1 MYLKKIHV
9 ENFRLLMDY
18 DVRLDEELTLF
29 VGKNN
34 AGKTSLMNLMNNV
47 ISGRNLEFD
56 DYPIQCRQKLYQA
69 FIDFWN
75 GKISFEDCV
84 NRIPITMMRLSI
96 DYSNESESDYLGGL
110 SPFIIDLDE
119 KVTEA
124 VIITRYS
131 FSATSDI
138 LDELRKRY
146 EDIEQST
153 ENAELEE
160 TGAKIRRADD
170 EEFAG
175 IDIVSKAVE
184 QYFSSLF
191 SLHIIAVNPMDEN
204 NTQEKTKKEIGDLFV
219 LAPIGAERSLDEA
232 DNAKEKPLNAVMNR
246 LFRSDVSDIEEEIAT
261 QTQSLKEFVDKQSL
275 NAENK
280 VNDIL
285 SEIVSNMASFGYPTA
300 EDMQLYAK
308 TQFSMKNDIINNTD
322 LAYVTKYN
330 SEALPSS
337 HNGLGYKNLIKI
349 TLLLKELARNV
360 KQNAKSAI
368 PILFLE
374 EPEAHMHPQ
383 LQEVFVGHLK
393 DVLSEFSGN
402 PIQIVMSTHSPHIA
416 NTVPFKNVRYLR
428 KKADR
433 VICKSLNDFSEK
445 EGKANEDHEENV
457 EFLRKY
463 LTLSRCD
470 LYFCDKAILVEG
482 AAERLL
488 IPDMIKKCERLG
500 KFKGKNPPLTSQY
513 CSIIEVGGAYA
524 HRFFEFVD
532 FLEIPTLILTDIDF
546 VGMGRNKSLK
556 KDATDTSNATI
567 KKWCHDVLNIAV
579 TQKIEL
585 NKILGLTR
593 EQKTNGLRHLE
604 FQMEENG
611 AYPRSLEEALMN
623 VNRKYY
629 KIDEAETNI
638 NFDAAERKKTDFA
651 LDLIFGEIS
660 DSYSIPSYIENGLV
674 WLNEQSKV
682 PITVEPKRK
691 NKRAYKPALKMR

>member
-1 MYLKKIHV
+1 MFLKKIHV
-9 ENFRLLMDY
+9 ENFRLLMNY
-18 DVRLDEELTLF
+18 DVNLDEELTLF

-34 AGKTSLMNLMNNV
+34 AGKTSLMNLMDMV
-47 ISGRNLEFD
+47 VSGSNLVFD
-56 DYPIQCRQKLYQA
+56 DYPIPCRQNIYQA
-69 FIDFWN
+69 FADFWC

-84 NRIPITMMRLSI
+84 NRVPITMMRLCI
-96 DYSNESESDYLGGL
+96 DYSKESEADYLGGL

-124 VIITRYS
+124 VILARYS
-131 FSATSDI
+131 FSATDDI
-138 LDELRKRY
+138 LYELKKSY
-146 EDIEQST
+146 EDMKRRVEDARKEETDIEKVGVDAEGHTELNIEILSKIIEQ
-153 ENAELEE
+153 N
-160 TGAKIRRADD
+160 
-170 EEFAG
+170 
-175 IDIVSKAVE
+175 
-184 QYFSSLF
+184 FSSLF
-191 SLHIIAVNPMDEN
+191 SLHIIAVNPTDTS
-204 NTQEKTKKEIGDLFV
+204 NTQEKTKKEIRDLFV
-219 LAPIGAERSLDEA
+219 LATISAERSLDEA
-232 DNAKEKPLNAVMNR
+232 DNVKEKPLSAVMNR
-246 LFRSDVSDIEEEIAT
+246 LFKSDVSEIEEEIAT
-261 QTQSLKEFVDKQSL
+261 QTQSLKEFVDQQSL

-285 SEIVSNMASFGYPTA
+285 SNIVSNMAPFGYPTA
-300 EDMQLYAK
+300 EDLKLYAR

-322 LAYVTKYN
+322 LAYVTSDN
-330 SEALPSS
+330 EEALPSS

-349 TLLLKELARNV
+349 TLLLKEFARNV

-416 NTVPFKNVRYLR
+416 NTVPFKNIRYLR
-428 KKADR
+428 RKADR
-433 VICKSLNDFSEK
+433 VICKNLNEFSEK
-445 EGKANEDHEENV
+445 EGKSKEEHKENMD
-457 EFLRKY
+457 FLRKY

-488 IPDMIKKCERLG
+488 IPDMIKKCDRLG
-500 KFKGKNPPLTSQY
+500 KLKGSNPPLTSQY

-524 HRFFEFVD
+524 HRFFGFVD

-546 VGMGRNKSLK
+546 VGADQNKSLK
-556 KDATDTSNATI
+556 KDAKDTSNATI
-567 KKWCHDVLNIAV
+567 KKWCHDVFNIAV
-579 TQKIEL
+579 TKKIEL
-585 NKILGLTR
+585 DRILKLTK

-629 KIDEAETNI
+629 KIDEEETNI
-638 NFDAAERKKTDFA
+638 NFDETEGKKTDFA
-651 LDLIFGEIS
+651 LDLIFGEMA

-682 PITVEPKRK
+682 PSTIEPKRK
-691 NKRAYKPALKMR
+691 FKRDYNTKK

>member
-349 TLLLKELARNV
+349 TLLLKEFARNV

>member
-9 ENFRLLMDY
+9 ENFRLLMNY

-96 DYSNESESDYLGGL
+96 DYSKESESDYLGGL

-308 TQFSMKNDIINNTD
+308 TQFSMKN
-322 LAYVTKYN
+322 
-330 SEALPSS
+330 EAC
-337 HNGLGYKNLIKI
+337 
-349 TLLLKELARNV
+349 
-360 KQNAKSAI
+360 
-368 PILFLE
+368 
-374 EPEAHMHPQ
+374 
-383 LQEVFVGHLK
+383 
-393 DVLSEFSGN
+393 
-402 PIQIVMSTHSPHIA
+402 
-416 NTVPFKNVRYLR
+416 FK
-428 KKADR
+428 
-433 VICKSLNDFSEK
+433 
-445 EGKANEDHEENV
+445 
-457 EFLRKY
+457 
-463 LTLSRCD
+463 
-470 LYFCDKAILVEG
+470 
-482 AAERLL
+482 
-488 IPDMIKKCERLG
+488 
-500 KFKGKNPPLTSQY
+500 
-513 CSIIEVGGAYA
+513 
-524 HRFFEFVD
+524 
-532 FLEIPTLILTDIDF
+532 
-546 VGMGRNKSLK
+546 
-556 KDATDTSNATI
+556 
-567 KKWCHDVLNIAV
+567 
-579 TQKIEL
+579 
-585 NKILGLTR
+585 
-593 EQKTNGLRHLE
+593 
-604 FQMEENG
+604 
-611 AYPRSLEEALMN
+611 
-623 VNRKYY
+623 
-629 KIDEAETNI
+629 
-638 NFDAAERKKTDFA
+638 
-651 LDLIFGEIS
+651 
-660 DSYSIPSYIENGLV
+660 
-674 WLNEQSKV
+674 
-682 PITVEPKRK
+682 
-691 NKRAYKPALKMR
+691 